1 MAKKEK
7 KVPVSKLAEAMNRE
21 EVSIPLDGV
30 EGVNIVVQRVIP
42 LQEVMQF
49 VVDVV
54 ASCVDE
60 AEGKYMPEVL
70 PFAIKAH
77 VLTSYTNLSLPTDVK
92 KQYDLVYNTKV
103 VDQVVGK
110 IDQVQYLEILDAINS
125 RIKYA
130 TRKMSNA
137 MVDRIN
143 EMLVHMKAFADNTE
157 KMFSGVNGEDLAS
170 LMQNLARSGGLDEGK
185 LVDAVFAAQKSEGKG
200 TEGSLGNNVVEL
212 RKPEE

>member
-7 KVPVSKLAEAMNRE
+7 KVQVSKLAEAMNRE
-21 EVSIPLDGV
+21 EISIPLDGV

-77 VLTSYTNLSLPTDVK
+77 ILTSYTNLTLPSDVR
-92 KQYDLVYNTKV
+92 KQYDLIYNTKV
-103 VDQVVGK
+103 VEQVTEK
-110 IDQVQYLEILDAINS
+110 ISQVQYFEILDAIEG

-137 MVDRIN
+137 MAEKIN
-143 EMLVHMKAFADNTE
+143 ELLVRMTAFADNTE
-157 KMFSGVNGEDLAS
+157 ELFSGLDGKDLAA
-170 LMQNLARSGGLDEGK
+170 LMQSLAKQDGLDESK
-185 LVDAVFAAQKSEGKG
+185 LVEAVLSAQKGETDSGD
-200 TEGSLGNNVVEL
+200 GNVIEL
-212 RKPEE
+212 HKPEP